1 MGCDTARADRK
12 TYLLCSIVGESVRHD
27 FRRLER
33 WGVVYYGC
41 CEPLDRKIPLLRR
54 IPNLR
59 KFSMSPWNNFAKV
72 IDEVQGDYVL
82 SFKPLDL
89 LEHGPE
95 MSRAALKDVL
105 PGTAYAPCPWAR
117 A

>member
-72 IDEVQGDYVL
+72 IDEVQIHKVL
-82 SFKPLDL
+82 
-89 LEHGPE
+89 
-95 MSRAALKDVL
+95 
-105 PGTAYAPCPWAR
+105 TAR
-117 A
+117 AYSTRSRCPS